1 MSGKPDEGVT
11 FELDAHALATVQQA
25 NFLVRSA
32 TLAEITNVRLAIL
45 IVKDRKGHANS
56 FMSHDSKP
64 KDTNE
69 LEQ

>member
-1 MSGKPDEGVT
+1 VT
-11 FELDAHALATVQQA
+11 FELDAHALAAVQQV

-64 KDTNE
+64 KDTNTDE
-69 LEQ
+69 LQQ